1 MKKNRNYSLNRIV
14 KGKTALFGIGNTL
27 RGDDGIGPFLI
38 EKIKNSVNAVCI
50 NGENT
55 PENYVG
61 KIIQINPDTLII
73 IDAIHFNGE
82 PGEYS
87 IMKPIDLIDH
97 GLTTHDI
104 SLVKLTEYIKM
115 HIDTDIYILGV
126 QPHQIGL
133 GTSLSEC
140 MQKTINILE
149 KEFINA
155 LNGK

>member
-1 MKKNRNYSLNRIV
+1 MKKKYNLNRIV
-14 KGKTALFGIGNTL
+14 KGKIVLFGIGNTL

-38 EKIKNSVNAVCI
+38 ENLKNNVNAVCI
-50 NGENT
+50 NGENA

-61 KIIQINPDTLII
+61 KIIQIKPDTLII
-73 IDAIHFNGE
+73 IDAIHFNGK

-87 IMKPIDLIDH
+87 IMRPIDLIDQ

-104 SLVKLTEYIKM
+104 SLVKLTEYIKR
-115 HIDTDIYILGV
+115 HINTDIYILGV
-126 QPHQIGL
+126 QPHKIGL

-155 LNGK
+155 LNDK